1 MASFFAPPCINV
13 HKLTR
18 LRYCMFNMYNVGG
31 LWQVLPKKDKL
42 AFKEVWS
49 ESRDP
54 LLKTRL
60 KDVCNNLVK
69 FVILY
74 IVYFFLFFYVAL
86 VNAADQRKVDTYTGD
101 ILFVHVSS
109 PYDNKYVDANHAGD
123 CGEDRHA
130 LEELLGRED
139 RVEVDRVRRHV
150 DVATERRQVRTQ
162 ALCLSVRVHR
172 H

>member
-1 MASFFAPPCINV
+1 
-13 HKLTR
+13 
-18 LRYCMFNMYNVGG
+18 MFNMYNVGG

-74 IVYFFLFFYVAL
+74 IVYFFYF
-86 VNAADQRKVDTYTGD
+86 
-101 ILFVHVSS
+101 SM
-109 PYDNKYVDANHAGD
+109 
-123 CGEDRHA
+123 
-130 LEELLGRED
+130 LLW
-139 RVEVDRVRRHV
+139 
-150 DVATERRQVRTQ
+150 
-162 ALCLSVRVHR
+162 
-172 H
+172 